1 MTQKKFNRQM
11 ATIYELQGSEALPH
25 KKAMN
30 QIEVKR
36 KELEKEMLLLKLK
49 DAELYKDFL
58 NEQLALQEVNT
69 KYHAMKHEL
78 NLEWQRQE
86 SGNDASESEQ
96 PTEEEKKEARVI
108 LQKFEELFSCFDRLF
123 NNK

>member
-1 MTQKKFNRQM
+1 MTQKEFDRQM

-36 KELEKEMLLLKLK
+36 KDLEKEMLLLKLK
-49 DAELYKDFL
+49 DAELYKDFR
-58 NEQLALQEVNT
+58 NEQLALQEINT

-86 SGNDASESEQ
+86 NGDDASESEQ
-96 PTEEEKKEARVI
+96 PTEEEKKEVKVI
-108 LQKFEELFSCFDRLF
+108 MEKFNDLFGYIDRLF